1 MSVKNMYYS
10 IEIVRDLW
18 GIFRDEVVFIVS
30 EYFMMQLQVR
40 AFTVVNV
47 Q

>member
-1 MSVKNMYYS
+1 MPVKNMYYS
-10 IEIVRDLW
+10 IEIERVLW
-18 GIFRDEVVFIVS
+18 GIFRDEVVFLVS